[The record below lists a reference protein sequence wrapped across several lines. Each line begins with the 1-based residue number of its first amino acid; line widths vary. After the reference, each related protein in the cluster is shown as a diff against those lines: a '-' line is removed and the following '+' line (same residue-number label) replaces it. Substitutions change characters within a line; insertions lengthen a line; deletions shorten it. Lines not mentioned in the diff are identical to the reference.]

1 MSFSDLEY
9 AGKRKPTRRNRFL
22 AQLEAVTSW
31 SALIASIEPFYPQGK
46 GAGRPT
52 IGLERMLRNP
62 KLRALLEPLAQ
73 TLPARL

>member
-52 IGLERMLRNP
+52 IGLER
-62 KLRALLEPLAQ
+62 
-73 TLPARL
+73 